1 MNLHNEDKEEV
12 IVSIY
17 DVIIIDLCCDFCYV
31 YIDGRRRYEEIPGWL
46 WLWRKCICQ
55 IASCV
60 ISQQNQSECRMCV
73 CQCVCVSLVCVV
85 LFNVFEFR

>member
-1 MNLHNEDKEEV
+1 MNLQSEDKEEV

-46 WLWRKCICQ
+46 WL
-55 IASCV
+55 
-60 ISQQNQSECRMCV
+60 
-73 CQCVCVSLVCVV
+73 
-85 LFNVFEFR
+85 